1 MTQSLSRFLAPVA
14 AAGQAGLGLYVWKFG
29 STAPIPMHF
38 GLSGEVDRWGDRQE
52 AALMI
57 GGMAALTLLI
67 AWAMDWSA
75 RQTWADEA
83 RRRGLG
89 YAKSLG
95 VAAPV
100 LLSAMMAGLALS
112 PDPSALGGQ
121 QVVLTAV
128 CALLAVMGAMMGKIA
143 PNALI
148 GVRTPWSLTSK
159 LAWEKSNRLAGRLFF
174 WGGLAGVFLAPVA
187 PEPLG
192 MQVMFV
198 TVLLI
203 GALTVLES
211 WRVWRSDPERG
222 VV

>member
-1 MTQSLSRFLAPVA
+1 MTQSLSRLLAPVA
-14 AAGQAGLGLYVWKFG
+14 AAGQAGLGLYVWTFG

-52 AALMI
+52 AGLMI
-57 GGMAALTLLI
+57 GGMAAMTLLVG
-67 AWAMDWSA
+67 WAMDWSG
-75 RQTWADEA
+75 RQPWADDA

-89 YAKSLG
+89 HAKSLG

-100 LLSAMMAGLALS
+100 ILSAMMAGVALS
-112 PDPSALGGQ
+112 PNPAALGGQ

-128 CALLAVMGAMMGKIA
+128 CGLLAVVGAMMGKVA
-143 PNALI
+143 PNALV

-187 PEPLG
+187 PAPLG
-192 MQVMFV
+192 MRVLLAA
-198 TVLLI
+198 VLLI
-203 GALTVLES
+203 GAVTVLES
-211 WRVWRSDPERG
+211 WRVWRSDPERR